1 MLQFRVAVLVEGLG
15 IAVGEAQR
23 IEESDGEGNTNQVS
37 GGLGLV
43 GGVESS
49 SPAQKSE
56 KNISIIRKILP
67 VSVPNMPQFI

>member
-1 MLQFRVAVLVEGLG
+1 VLQFRVTILVEGLG

-23 IEESDGEGNTNQVS
+23 IEESDGEGDTNQVN

-49 SPAQKSE
+49 SPAR
-56 KNISIIRKILP
+56 KNSKE
-67 VSVPNMPQFI
+67 